1 MLELIVRG
9 TSIGF
14 SAGMTPGPLQALLL
28 SSALTLGWRRTI
40 PAIFSPLLTDIP
52 IVIVCVFLLGQLPPQ
67 FITLIQFVG
76 GLFVLYLAW
85 GTYQG
90 WRRGDTISAGDSE
103 AAKAAGN
110 PLPRAVMMNFLS
122 PGPYLFWSLINGP
135 LLIQALNTSP
145 LHAIA
150 FLLSFYGVFIAL
162 LAVMVLIFARVG
174 TLNPHITRRLVLF
187 SAVVMALF
195 GLSLLWQAA
204 SGLLPVT

>member
-1 MLELIVRG
+1 
-9 TSIGF
+9 
-14 SAGMTPGPLQALLL
+14 
-28 SSALTLGWRRTI
+28 
-40 PAIFSPLLTDIP
+40 
-52 IVIVCVFLLGQLPPQ
+52 
-67 FITLIQFVG
+67 
-76 GLFVLYLAW
+76 
-85 GTYQG
+85 
-90 WRRGDTISAGDSE
+90 
-103 AAKAAGN
+103 
-110 PLPRAVMMNFLS
+110 MMNFLS

-162 LAVMVLIFARVG
+162 LAVMVLIFARWHPQS
-174 TLNPHITRRLVLF
+174 PHHPPPVLF